1 MAYDTTKL
9 VTLGQLQDLAT
20 RVKAAD
26 DALKGTSNDASTD
39 ITIYGARA
47 LADTKVASVGAT
59 SNSGIAI
66 GGTATAPTVGIKLS
80 TKSGNELTF
89 ATGSGED
96 GGLYYASPSPQS
108 VSVVKKSTPNTGY
121 ISSYQVTVGGTAVG
135 VDIDIPK
142 DYLVKSAEIKTCT
155 SSDTAVIAAGVAVG
169 EKYIDFTIN
178 TVEGTGNTS
187 HIYLGVASLAHVYT
201 AGDGIDISSADAI
214 SVKIDS
220 TNANGLSTTSSG
232 LKLGVATDSASGA
245 MSAADHTKL
254 SGITTGATKVEAS
267 STNGNIKINGTETTV
282 YTAPVATDAEVDEM
296 LDELWPTT

>member
-96 GGLYYASPSPQS
+96 GGLYYASPQS